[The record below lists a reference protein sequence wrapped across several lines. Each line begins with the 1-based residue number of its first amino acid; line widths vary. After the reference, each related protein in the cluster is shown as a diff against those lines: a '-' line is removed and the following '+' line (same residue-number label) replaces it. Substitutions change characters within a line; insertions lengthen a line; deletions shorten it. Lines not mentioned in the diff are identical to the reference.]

1 MNKKNLI
8 TLTLLIIV
16 PILISL
22 NINSVNATNE
32 KEMLRTANSALNNA
46 FINVLNA
53 ENAGAN
59 VTELMSRLNA
69 AGTFLAEAENNYHS
83 GNIANVTIQAEN
95 SRLIAEQVSIDAL
108 TLLEITLV
116 ASQNN
121 YWSTLAFSVIG
132 SVVFIV
138 CLLFVWRRFKQT
150 RSENCLK

>member
-1 MNKKNLI
+1 M
-8 TLTLLIIV
+8 TLLIIV

-22 NINSVNATNE
+22 NINSANATNE
-32 KEMLRTANSALNNA
+32 KEMIGTANSALNNA

-69 AGTFLAEAENNYHS
+69 AGTFLAEAENNYRS

-95 SRLIAEQVSIDAL
+95 SRLIAEKVSIDAL
-108 TLLEITLV
+108 TLLEISLV
-116 ASQNN
+116 ASQNS

-132 SVVFIV
+132 SVVFVV

-150 RSENCLK
+150 R

>member
-1 MNKKNLI
+1 MNKKNII

-22 NINSVNATNE
+22 NINSANATNE
-32 KEMLRTANSALNNA
+32 KEMIGTANSALNNA

-69 AGTFLAEAENNYHS
+69 AGTFLAEAENNYRS

-95 SRLIAEQVSIDAL
+95 SRLIAEKVSIDAL
-108 TLLEITLV
+108 TLLEISLV
-116 ASQNN
+116 ASQNS

-132 SVVFIV
+132 SVVFVV

-150 RSENCLK
+150 R